1 MKKVMMIAAAIFTV
15 ATVSAQTE
23 AHFGIKGGMNASQ
36 LHSTNN
42 SGNGGSTMDT
52 RIGYHAGVLVHI
64 HKRASHWAIQ
74 PEVMYSLEGA
84 KNNLVGSSD
93 KAFTNL
99 SYINVPVLVQYMFDN
114 GFRIQAG
121 PQLGL
126 LVAAKY
132 KIKDTKTDIKNQF
145 KTTAFSI
152 PAGVSYLTRNG
163 LGFDA
168 RYSFGISDLSEGTSN
183 YKLHGNN
190 FQFGIFYQFSDPKIK
205 K

>member
-1 MKKVMMIAAAIFTV
+1 MKKVIMMAAAVFTV

-23 AHFGIKGGMNASQ
+23 AHFGIKGGMNASE
-36 LHSTNN
+36 LHVTNN
-42 SGNGGSTMDT
+42 SGSGAIKMDT
-52 RIGYHAGVLVHI
+52 RIGYHAGVLAHI

-84 KNNLVGSSD
+84 KSDLIGNSD

-99 SYINVPVLVQYMFDN
+99 SYINVPILVQYMFDN

-126 LVAAKY
+126 LVSAKS
-132 KIKDTKTDIKNQF
+132 KVGSNKTDIKDF
-145 KTTAFSI
+145 YKTMAFSI
-152 PAGVSYLTRNG
+152 PAGVSYLTRTG

-168 RYSFGISDLSEGTSN
+168 RYSFGISDLSENSSN
-183 YKLHGNN
+183 SKLHGNN

>member
-1 MKKVMMIAAAIFTV
+1 MKKVMMMAAAILAV

-23 AHFGIKGGMNASQ
+23 AHFGIKGGMNASE
-36 LHSTNN
+36 LHYTNN
-42 SGNGGSTMDT
+42 SGNGGAKMDT
-52 RIGYHAGVLVHI
+52 RIGYHVGLLAHI
-64 HKRASHWAIQ
+64 HKAKSHWAIQ

-84 KNNLVGSSD
+84 KSDVPLTSD
-93 KAFTNL
+93 KNFTNL
-99 SYINVPVLVQYMFDN
+99 GYINVPVLIQYMFDN
-114 GFRIQAG
+114 GFRIEAG

-126 LVAAKY
+126 LMSAKS
-132 KIKDTKTDIKNQF
+132 KIGSNKYDIKNQF

-152 PAGVSYLTRNG
+152 PVGVGYLTRSG

>member
-1 MKKVMMIAAAIFTV
+1 MKKVIMMAAAVFTV
-15 ATVSAQTE
+15 ATVSAQTD
-23 AHFGIKGGMNASQ
+23 AHFGIKGGLNASE
-36 LHSTNN
+36 LHVTNN
-42 SGNGGSTMDT
+42 SGSGAIKSDT
-52 RIGYHAGVLVHI
+52 RIGYHVGALAHI

-84 KNNLVGSSD
+84 KNAD
-93 KAFTNL
+93 KDFTNL
-99 SYINVPVLVQYMFDN
+99 SYINVPVLVQYLFDN

-126 LVAAKY
+126 LVSAKH
-132 KIKDTKTDIKNQF
+132 KVNDTKTDIKNQF
-145 KTTAFSI
+145 KTTAFSV
-152 PAGVSYLTRNG
+152 PVGASYLTRNG